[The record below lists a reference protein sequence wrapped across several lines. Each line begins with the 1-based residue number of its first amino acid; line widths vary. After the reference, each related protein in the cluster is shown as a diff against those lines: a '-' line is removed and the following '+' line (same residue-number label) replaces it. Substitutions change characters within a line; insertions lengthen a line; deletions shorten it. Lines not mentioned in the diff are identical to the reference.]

1 MSGISAREVA
11 DDLATDLTRLAR
23 AGCCADR
30 RKPCEYHAGWG
41 DGLDNFCRMFFSSE
55 PIR

>member
-1 MSGISAREVA
+1 MTARSARDVA
-11 DDLATDLTRLAR
+11 DEQATALTRLAR
-23 AGCCADR
+23 IGCCDDR

-55 PIR
+55 PIQ